1 MEQHQLMWYILIAT
15 GLQIVFVVLI
25 IILFVKLYKYKRL
38 YKEELEISNRYA
50 ETNNTITRQNGTL
63 DNRVEDLTLRLERQL
78 PQTPFKKHIKYYNS
92 TKEIDVHIISERLG
106 IAIISDVDQLNYSV
120 RLVDELLEDSDLA
133 DELLDR

>member
-1 MEQHQLMWYILIAT
+1 M
-15 GLQIVFVVLI
+15 
-25 IILFVKLYKYKRL
+25 
-38 YKEELEISNRYA
+38 
-50 ETNNTITRQNGTL
+50 
-63 DNRVEDLTLRLERQL
+63 EDLTLRLERQL